1 VARRGKLALLGAIA
15 VALVAAGLLARD
27 GRLLALSFP
36 FVVTIGALSLFP
48 PPGKVELTVSREF
61 SALRLEEGETM
72 RVRVLVENRGR
83 SLPLVGAVE
92 RMPAGIGEASGETGT
107 LGPLPRG
114 GHRTFSY
121 DLAPPRGAYRF
132 GGLDVTA
139 WDRLGL
145 SSRRVVVGPTDEE
158 LLVRPRV
165 EPFEEIVIRP
175 RRTRGYAGMVKA
187 NRGGSGL
194 DFYGCR
200 AYVSGDE
207 VRRINWRAYGR
218 RGELVV
224 NEYEREQ
231 IADVTVVLDARLRAH
246 PRAAGEGTFPHAV
259 RAAGSLAAHF
269 LSRGNGVGLLIY
281 GDFLNWTLPGYGRRQ
296 RERILD
302 ALSRAR
308 PGDKAVFEDL
318 YFIPTRLFPPQSQ
331 LVFVTPLAGEEDVEV
346 IGVLRARGYEVLLV
360 RPDLLPHELVR
371 TRGDPSH
378 DLARRIL
385 ELRHGL
391 LLSTLSSLGVNV
403 VNWDVTQPLAGRV
416 SWLLSR
422 RGRRHR

>member
-1 VARRGKLALLGAIA
+1 VTRRGKLALLGGIA
-15 VALVAAGLLARD
+15 VALLVAGLLARD

-36 FVVTIGALSLFP
+36 VVLLFGALLLFP
-48 PPGKVELTVSREF
+48 APREVDLEISRAF
-61 SALRLEEGETM
+61 SSSRLEEGEET
-72 RVRVLVENRGR
+72 RVTVTVENRGEAI
-83 SLPLVGAVE
+83 PLLGAVE
-92 RMPAGIGEASGETGT
+92 RMPGGVGETNGEAGT
-107 LGPLPRG
+107 LGALPRG
-114 GHRTFSY
+114 ARREFSY
-121 DLAPPRGAYRF
+121 TLSPPRGAYRF
-132 GGLDVTA
+132 TGLEITI
-139 WDRLGL
+139 WDRMGL
-145 SSRRVVVGPTDEE
+145 SPRRSVVGTEDE
-158 LLVRPRV
+158 LLARPRV

-175 RRTRGYAGMVKA
+175 RRTRGYAGMVRA

-246 PRAAGEGTFPHAV
+246 TQAGGESTFPHAV
-259 RAAGSLAAHF
+259 RAAASLASHF

-281 GDFLNWTLPGYGRRQ
+281 GDFINWTLPGYGRIQ

-302 ALSRAR
+302 ALARAH

-318 YFIPTRLFPPQSQ
+318 YFIPTRLFQPQSQ

-346 IGVLRARGYEVLLV
+346 IGVLRSRGYQVLLV
-360 RPDLLPHELVR
+360 RPDLLPYELGR
-371 TRGDPSH
+371 ASRDPSH

-385 ELRHGL
+385 GVRQGL
-391 LLSTLSSLGVNV
+391 LLSTLSRLGVDI